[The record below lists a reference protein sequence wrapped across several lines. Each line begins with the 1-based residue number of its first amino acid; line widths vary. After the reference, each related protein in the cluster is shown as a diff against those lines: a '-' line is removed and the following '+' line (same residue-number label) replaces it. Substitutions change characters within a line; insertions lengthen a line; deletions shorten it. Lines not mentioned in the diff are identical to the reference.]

1 MDSQD
6 RTPEYYRIGS
16 SERQT
21 PSRRRRKKKRSPNGC
36 GGALVYLLAV
46 VLISIVLSVIVI
58 FVTNDVFALVKD
70 ESTIQF
76 TVEENTKI
84 SKLSGEL
91 DKEGIVNYGLIFKL
105 FLTVTNKN
113 EDVLAG
119 TYERCV

>member
-1 MDSQD
+1 MCLPWS
-6 RTPEYYRIGS
+6 RT
-16 SERQT
+16 
-21 PSRRRRKKKRSPNGC
+21 K
-36 GGALVYLLAV
+36 
-46 VLISIVLSVIVI
+46 
-58 FVTNDVFALVKD
+58 
-70 ESTIQF
+70 STIQF

-119 TYERCV
+119 TYELSPAMDYNQIVLALRNADKKQTVEVTIPEGYSLHRLRKRWLKIMFAPKRIWMRR